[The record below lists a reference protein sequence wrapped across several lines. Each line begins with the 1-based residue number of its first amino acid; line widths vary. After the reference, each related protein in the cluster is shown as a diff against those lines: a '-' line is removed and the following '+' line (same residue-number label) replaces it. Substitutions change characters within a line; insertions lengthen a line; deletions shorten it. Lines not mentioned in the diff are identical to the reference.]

1 MRTCIAML
9 LACAALAPPLVGQ
22 WTIAP
27 EVGLT
32 AFSGSSRDSGG
43 VRLGPTRAT
52 VVGLRVGRESP
63 RFGWGL
69 RVLTGSTGVGATD
82 GDLTVIEEHQLRLV
96 EVAGFLSWQVARL
109 GTASRLGVEAGPALD
124 FWVPPGG
131 SARSRVGAVA
141 ALSWAFPVSP
151 RLDAALRLEGT
162 LTGSLF
168 DPADLP
174 PSAER
179 RATWRRGAG
188 FALRWHRRDR
198 GLTKNVTFVRND
210 EKRHLLTN

>member
-9 LACAALAPPLVGQ
+9 LALTAPATLAGQ
-22 WTIAP
+22 WSLTP

-43 VRLGPTRAT
+43 VRVGPTRAT
-52 VVGLRVGRESP
+52 VLGLRFGRETRRSGIGV
-63 RFGWGL
+63 RL
-69 RVLTGSTGVGATD
+69 LTGSSGFGATD
-82 GDLTVIEEHQLRLV
+82 GDLSVIQEHQLRLV
-96 EVAGFLSWQVARL
+96 EVAGFFSWHVAQV
-109 GTASRLGVEAGPALD
+109 GTASRLGVEAGPLFDVWMLQGA
-124 FWVPPGG
+124 
-131 SARSRVGAVA
+131 SSRSRFGAVA

-174 PSAER
+174 ASVQR
-179 RATWRRGAG
+179 RATWRRGVG
-188 FALRWHRRDR
+188 LALRWHRRPLD
-198 GLTKNVTFVRND
+198 
-210 EKRHLLTN
+210 

>member
-1 MRTCIAML
+1 MRTCIPML

-52 VVGLRVGRESP
+52 VVGLRFGWESP
-63 RFGWGL
+63 RFGLGL

-82 GDLTVIEEHQLRLV
+82 GDLTVIQEHQLRLV

-109 GTASRLGVEAGPALD
+109 GTASRLGFEAGPALD
-124 FWVPPGG
+124 LWMPQGG

-141 ALSWAFPVSP
+141 AAVWAFPVTA

-174 PSAER
+174 ASVESQ
-179 RATWRRGAG
+179 ATWRRGVG
-188 FALRWHRRDR
+188 FALRWHR
-198 GLTKNVTFVRND
+198 
-210 EKRHLLTN
+210 

>member
-9 LACAALAPPLVGQ
+9 LALAAPATLAGQ
-22 WTIAP
+22 WSLTP

-43 VRLGPTRAT
+43 VRIGPTRAT
-52 VVGLRVGRESP
+52 VLGLRFGRETLGS
-63 RFGWGL
+63 GIGL
-69 RVLTGSTGVGATD
+69 RILTGSTGFGATD
-82 GDLTVIEEHQLRLV
+82 GDLSVIQEHQLRLV
-96 EVAGFLSWQVARL
+96 EVAGFVSWHVAQI
-109 GTASRLGVEAGPALD
+109 GTASRLGLEAGPVLD
-124 FWVPPGG
+124 VWMPEGA
-131 SARSRVGAVA
+131 SSRSRFGAVA

-168 DPADLP
+168 DQADLP

-179 RATWRRGAG
+179 RATWRRGAA
-188 FALRWHRRDR
+188 FALRWHR
-198 GLTKNVTFVRND
+198 
-210 EKRHLLTN
+210 

>member
-9 LACAALAPPLVGQ
+9 LALTAPAPVAGQ
-22 WTIAP
+22 WSLTP

-43 VRLGPTRAT
+43 VRIGPTRAT
-52 VVGLRVGRESP
+52 VIGLRFGRETRAS
-63 RFGWGL
+63 GIGL
-69 RVLTGSTGVGATD
+69 RILTGSTGFGATD
-82 GDLTVIEEHQLRLV
+82 GDLTVIQEHQLRLV
-96 EVAGFLSWQVARL
+96 EVAGFVSWHVAQI
-109 GTASRLGVEAGPALD
+109 GTASRLGLEAGPVLD
-124 FWVPPGG
+124 VWMPQGA
-131 SARSRVGAVA
+131 SSRSRFGAVA

-179 RATWRRGAG
+179 RATWRRGAAV
-188 FALRWHRRDR
+188 ALRWHR
-198 GLTKNVTFVRND
+198 
-210 EKRHLLTN
+210 

>member
-1 MRTCIAML
+1 MRTWIAML
-9 LACAALAPPLVGQ
+9 LACATLAPPLVGQ
-22 WTIAP
+22 WTLAP

-32 AFSGSSRDSGG
+32 AFSGSGRDSGG

-52 VVGLRVGRESP
+52 VVGLRVGRESS

-69 RVLTGSTGVGATD
+69 RVLTGSTGIGATD
-82 GDLTVIEEHQLRLV
+82 GDLTVIQEHQLRLV
-96 EVAGFLSWQVARL
+96 EVAGFLSWPVARL

-124 FWVPPGG
+124 LWLPPGDG

-168 DPADLP
+168 DPGDLP
-174 PSAER
+174 AAAER

-188 FALRWHRRDR
+188 FALRWHRAGDA
-198 GLTKNVTFVRND
+198 
-210 EKRHLLTN
+210 H